1 MKNLIYVVAV
11 MAVLGIASCGK
22 KGEAVV
28 VSELGDTVEVVT
40 DTLTDG
46 AVDTVAVDTMTVLE
60 EVVE

>member
-1 MKNLIYVVAV
+1 

-22 KGEAVV
+22 KGEAVA

-60 EVVE
+60 EVAE